1 MNTPVP
7 ASVPVAKSERRL
19 ARWLLLGLLL
29 LITPVVM
36 VGIGVASLFRLNRDA
51 AMLKREV
58 MAASESDWNTK
69 VQVSAGWCTLTA
81 ARAVL
86 HFIDE
91 KNVDDARLALAA
103 VRHASVGV
111 YEQTGRGEWSRGQLV
126 ARTDERMRGRG
137 WGRLAGITERDQAVL
152 IYTKEDDDGD
162 RLQLCIAV
170 VDDRELVIVSTK
182 VDAEQLFRLAEKHMP
197 EGGFR
202 AKLAQAGDRI

>member
-1 MNTPVP
+1 MDTSAP
-7 ASVPVAKSERRL
+7 APVAKSERRL

-58 MAASESDWNTK
+58 MAATEAGWNTK

-81 ARAVL
+81 ARTILRFV
-86 HFIDE
+86 DD
-91 KNVDDARLALAA
+91 KNVEDARLALSA

-111 YEQTGRGEWSRGQLV
+111 YEQSGGGTWSRGRLI
-126 ARTDERMRGRG
+126 ARTDERMQGRG
-137 WGRLAGITERDQAVL
+137 WNRLAGITGENESVL
-152 IYTKEDDDGD
+152 IYTKDEAGDGD
-162 RLQLCIAV
+162 RLELCVAV
-170 VDDRELVIVSTK
+170 VDGRDLVVVSTR
-182 VDAEQLFRLAEKHMP
+182 VDAGTLLKLAEKHMP

-202 AKLAQAGDRI
+202 GSMKKAGESI